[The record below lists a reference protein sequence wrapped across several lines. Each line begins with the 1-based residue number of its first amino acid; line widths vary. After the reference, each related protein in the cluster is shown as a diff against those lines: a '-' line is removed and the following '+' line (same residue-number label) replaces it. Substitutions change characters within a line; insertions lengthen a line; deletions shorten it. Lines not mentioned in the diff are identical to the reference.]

1 MSLNLTDHDQ
11 GLIPMGSTVNTNK
24 VVVPKVTMDRIV
36 MHWSAGNGKVS
47 DLEKKHY
54 HFIVA
59 ADGTVVPGTNPV
71 ESNIPPL
78 KSGSYAA
85 HTWKLNSNSIGV
97 AVSAMAGATERPW
110 SPGRHPIT
118 KDQVEA
124 LASLV
129 ASLSIMYG
137 IKVTPETVLTHAEVQ
152 PTLGVT
158 QKAKW
163 DITWLPGMD
172 KPQDPIKVGNILR
185 AMITKELR

>member
-1 MSLNLTDHDQ
+1 MSSGQ
-11 GLIPMGSTVNTNK
+11 GSTK
-24 VVVPKVTMDRIV
+24 IVVPKITMDRII

-71 ESNIPPL
+71 EANIPPL

-110 SPGRHPIT
+110 SPGRSPIT

-137 IKVTPETVLTHAEVQ
+137 VKVTPETVLTHAEVQ
-152 PTLGVT
+152 PTLGIT
-158 QKAKW
+158 QRAKW
-163 DITWLPGMD
+163 DITWLPGMK
-172 KPQDPIKVGNILR
+172 KPQDPVEVGNILR
-185 AMITKELR
+185 AKIIKELR

>member
-1 MSLNLTDHDQ
+1 
-11 GLIPMGSTVNTNK
+11 MGGYVKNTER
-24 VVVPKVTMDRIV
+24 VVVPKVTMDRII
-36 MHWSAGNGKVS
+36 MHWSAGTGKVN

-54 HFIVA
+54 HFVIA
-59 ADGTVVPGTNPV
+59 SDGSVVPGSNPI
-71 ESNIPPL
+71 EANIPPL
-78 KSGSYAA
+78 KTGAYAA

-110 SPGRHPIT
+110 SPGRSPIT
-118 KDQVEA
+118 KEQVEA

-137 IKVTPETVLTHAEVQ
+137 VKVNPETVLTHAEVQ

-172 KPQDPIKVGNILR
+172 KPGDPREVGDKLR
-185 AMITKELR
+185 LLITKELR

>member
-1 MSLNLTDHDQ
+1 
-11 GLIPMGSTVNTNK
+11 MGSQVNKPKT
-24 VVVPKVTMDRIV
+24 VVPKVTMDRIV
-36 MHWSAGNGKVS
+36 MHWSAGNGTVS

-59 ADGTVVPGTNPV
+59 SDGTVVPGSHSV
-71 ESNIPPL
+71 EDNIPPL

-110 SPGRHPIT
+110 SPGRSPIT

-124 LASLV
+124 LARLV

-158 QKAKW
+158 QRAKW
-163 DITWLPGMD
+163 DITWLPGMV
-172 KPQDPIKVGNILR
+172 KPQAPRVVGDILR
-185 AMITKELR
+185 TQIKKELR